1 VCYEIDEMSRS
12 RRARGRDVN
21 GILLLDKP
29 AGITSNDV
37 LQRIKRLFNARKAGH
52 TGSLDKTATGLLPL
66 CFGEATKFSG
76 YLLDADKHY
85 QAVCNLGIETTTG
98 DAAGEMVKESPI
110 PELTEHQIELVLDE
124 FRGDIQQIP
133 PMYSALKYK
142 GKRLYDLAYQGIEV
156 ERQARQVTI
165 HRLQLLGLE
174 ATRFKID
181 VRCTKG
187 TYIRTLAEDIGKRLG
202 CGAHVGSLRRLGA
215 GPYTEENMIDFPKLE
230 KLAAEGIQSLDSKL
244 LSVDTALFDLPEIT
258 LAESLVFYLCQGQ
271 AVTIP
276 HAPTAG
282 MLRIYNSGK
291 LFLGL
296 GEVLDDGRIAPRRMV
311 KL

>member
-1 VCYEIDEMSRS
+1 M
-12 RRARGRDVN
+12 
-21 GILLLDKP
+21 LLDKP

-37 LQRIKRLFNARKAGH
+37 LQRVKRLFDARKAGH

-66 CFGEATKFSG
+66 CFGDATKFSG

-85 QAVCNLGIETTTG
+85 RAICNLGAETTTG
-98 DAAGEMVKESPI
+98 DAAGEVVKEMPV
-110 PELTEHQIELVLDE
+110 PELTEQQLEQVLAE
-124 FRGDIQQIP
+124 FRGDIQQVP
-133 PMYSALKYK
+133 PMYSALKHK
-142 GKRLYDLAYQGIEV
+142 GKRLYELAYQGVEV

-165 HRLQLLGLE
+165 HRLELLSLE
-174 ATRFKID
+174 SACFEID
-181 VRCTKG
+181 VLCTKG

-215 GPYTEENMIDFPKLE
+215 GPYTEENMIDFPTLE
-230 KLAAEGIQSLDSKL
+230 KLAAEGHQSLDGKL
-244 LSVDTALFDLPEIT
+244 LGVDTALFDLPEII

-271 AVTIP
+271 AVTVP
-276 HAPTAG
+276 HAPTMG
-282 MLRIYNSGK
+282 LLRIYNSGK
-291 LFLGL
+291 QFLGL